1 MLWRFYLA
9 SPVVSKRTRCT
20 PPTDRTDVLLLHIGT
35 QRVDF
40 RTHRVGWN
48 CFFFYPAFDWTCYL
62 SRCLNYILV
71 SMASVFYFVAKDVVF
86 SCSQPVDTRAKPC
99 LLPPGIRV
107 LGSLFTSLRDEVA
120 TRIQRWQFHG
130 HALDAIDLDGFSPWL
145 SDCRR
150 PLVSIEATV

>member
-1 MLWRFYLA
+1 MEILFSLTCREQTD
-9 SPVVSKRTRCT
+9 SMHSTHGSNRCALT
-20 PPTDRTDVLLLHIGT
+20 THWYPKSRLQDPPCWLELL
-35 QRVDF
+35 
-40 RTHRVGWN
+40 
-48 CFFFYPAFDWTCYL
+48 FFYPAFDWTCYL

-86 SCSQPVDTRAKPC
+86 FCSQPVDTRAKPC

>member
-1 MLWRFYLA
+1 MEVLFSLTCREQTD
-9 SPVVSKRTRCT
+9 SMHSTHGSNRCALT
-20 PPTDRTDVLLLHIGT
+20 THWYPKSRLEDPPCWLELL
-35 QRVDF
+35 
-40 RTHRVGWN
+40 
-48 CFFFYPAFDWTCYL
+48 FFFYPALDWTCYL

-86 SCSQPVDTRAKPC
+86 FCSQPVDTRAKPC